1 MKIAFIVMNFPVASE
16 TFVQRDISFLESNG
30 CNVDVYTL
38 RKSKLE
44 LTTDVKPNFYFE
56 YLWIYLKS
64 LVLQL
69 RLIFWWVYVLKNET
83 KFIEK
88 FKLFILVPKSLKIT
102 DHILRENYDVV
113 HLYWGHY
120 PSLVGLMIKRVSP
133 KIRVSQFLGAY
144 DLEKNLGISKKM
156 VLSAD
161 FLWTHAKGNIAKLRQ
176 LNYPR
181 VQDFIINYRGLD
193 LSPLSE
199 KKTFWPQRKY
209 DFITVSRLIEGKG
222 IIECLRA
229 ALELKKSGKKFR
241 YLIVGDGPMREE
253 CFSFINKHELSD
265 YISLLGYQ
273 PIDVV
278 FELMGS
284 SRYFILLSEKLGE
297 CLPNVVKE
305 AMMHQCYILSGRSD
319 NINELIINSDVGLIV
334 ERCEHDKIVDILQ
347 MFLEK
352 KIRADSNLQQSVL
365 KERFNIEETTKKYLR
380 YWKVK

>member
-1 MKIAFIVMNFPVASE
+1 MKIAFILMGFPVASE

-30 CNVDVYTL
+30 CNIDVYTL

-44 LTTDVKPNFYFE
+44 LSADVKQNFTL
-56 YLWIYLKS
+56 YLWTYLKS
-64 LVLQL
+64 LVLQV

-83 KFIEK
+83 KLIEK
-88 FKLFILVPKSLKIT
+88 FKLLILVPKSLKIT
-102 DHILRENYDVV
+102 DRILRENYDVV

-120 PSLVGLMIKRVSP
+120 PSLVGLMLKRMSP

-144 DLEKNLGISKKM
+144 DLEKNLEISKKM
-156 VLSAD
+156 ILAAD
-161 FLWTHAKGNIAKLRQ
+161 FLWTHAKGNTAKLRQ

-199 KKTFWPQRKY
+199 KKIIWSQRKY

-222 IIECLRA
+222 IMECLRA

-253 CFSFINKHELSD
+253 CSSFVSKHELSD
-265 YISLLGYQ
+265 HVSLLGYQ

-284 SRYFILLSEKLGE
+284 SRYFVLLSEKSGE
-297 CLPNVVKE
+297 CLPNVIKE
-305 AMMHQCYILSGRSD
+305 AMMHECYILSARSD
-319 NINELIINSDVGLIV
+319 NINELIINSDIGLVI
-334 ERCEHDKIVDILQ
+334 ERTEHNKVVDTLQ

-352 KIRADSNLQQSVL
+352 KIQADPSLQQSVL

-380 YWKVK
+380 HWAVK